1 MTMKSARLQEKP
13 LKLMLRALGGPKEL
27 ALKLWRMAESLALI
41 VNVPESTRRLKK
53 LKALGYTE
61 HLPNHA
67 QLIVGSFD
75 QLRFY
80 IVPAAYDFYE
90 SIGINFN
97 FHQLLRILDDP
108 VAVMDPIGIRTSKNG
123 IIGHLLQV
131 VHTSPL
137 YDLQLLRMWDDGLD
151 EMEKQTAQ
159 MINGTHPRYR
169 QITAVNEDPNYFVRL
184 LDYIRRFKASLD
196 ENEPFER
203 RSGVAQYEFMFLLAE
218 YQFRSLPGFLR
229 YAGRLPSG
237 WGALMRHYRRTQ
249 KLDYRLCDREV
260 CRKAARD
267 AHAHGKTV
275 PQEVWEYLN
284 EGDKLSA

>member
-1 MTMKSARLQEKP
+1 
-13 LKLMLRALGGPKEL
+13 MLRAIGGPKEV
-27 ALKLWRMAESLALI
+27 ALKFWRMAESFALI
-41 VNVPESTRRLKK
+41 LNVPESTRRLRKFK
-53 LKALGYTE
+53 ELGYCDE
-61 HLPNHA
+61 PPNHA
-67 QLIVGSFD
+67 QLIVASFD

-80 IVPAAYDFYE
+80 IVPAAYDFYD

-97 FHQLLRILDDP
+97 FHQLLRVLDDP

-159 MINGTHPRYR
+159 MIDGSHPRYK
-169 QITAVNEDPNYFVRL
+169 QISAVNEDPRYFVRL
-184 LDYIRRFKASLD
+184 LDFIRRYRVSLD

-229 YAGRLPSG
+229 YAGRLPKTTSK
-237 WGALMRHYRRTQ
+237 LLRHYRRTK
-249 KLDYRLCDREV
+249 KLDFRLCDVDV
-260 CRKAARD
+260 CRRAARD
-267 AHAHGKTV
+267 ANAHGRPV
-275 PQEVWEYLN
+275 PEDVMLYLAQ
-284 EGDKLSA
+284 KPA

>member
-1 MTMKSARLQEKP
+1 MESARLKESP
-13 LKLMLRALGGPKEL
+13 VKLMLRALGGPKEV
-27 ALKLWRMAESLALI
+27 ALKFWRMAESIALI
-41 VNVPESTRRLKK
+41 FNLPESNRRLRKFQE
-53 LKALGYTE
+53 LGYCDE
-61 HLPNHA
+61 LPNHA

-80 IVPAAYDFYE
+80 IVPAAYDFYD

-97 FHQLLRILDDP
+97 FHQVLRVLDDP

-151 EMEKQTAQ
+151 EMEKQTRQ
-159 MINGTHPRYR
+159 MIDGTHPRFK
-169 QITAVNEDPNYFVRL
+169 QISAVNEDPRYFVRL
-184 LDYIRRFKASLD
+184 LDFIRRYKVSLD

-229 YAGRLPSG
+229 YAGRLPKTTTELS
-237 WGALMRHYRRTQ
+237 RHYRTS
-249 KLDYRLCDREV
+249 KILDFRLCDADV
-260 CRKAARD
+260 CRRAARD
-267 AHAHGKTV
+267 AKAHGRPV
-275 PQEVWEYLN
+275 PEEVARYL
-284 EGDKLSA
+284 EKSFA